1 MVLTQEKL
9 IKLFRLL
16 NKVMAMDRLINM
28 DMGME
33 DMRMA
38 TLAWTT
44 QIHPTM
50 SYKQALIA
58 VIAIINL

>member
-38 TLAWTT
+38 T
-44 QIHPTM
+44 
-50 SYKQALIA
+50 IA
-58 VIAIINL
+58 

>member
-38 TLAWTT
+38 TLA
-44 QIHPTM
+44 
-50 SYKQALIA
+50 
-58 VIAIINL
+58 

>member
-28 DMGME
+28 DMHMGME

-38 TLAWTT
+38 TLA
-44 QIHPTM
+44 
-50 SYKQALIA
+50 
-58 VIAIINL
+58 